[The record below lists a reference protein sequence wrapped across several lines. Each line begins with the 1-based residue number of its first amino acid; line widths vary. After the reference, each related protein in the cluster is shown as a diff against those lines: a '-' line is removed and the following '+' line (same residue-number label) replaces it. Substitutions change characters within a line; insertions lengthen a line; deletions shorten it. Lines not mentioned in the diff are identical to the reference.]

1 MDNTQF
7 LKGIIKRSIKFSWT
21 IILIA
26 MVFGVGFYFLA
37 KKSLVKYISRATV
50 FPLNSTSD
58 NSIANSAIGSVL
70 GLSSDSKSFSSE
82 ASINITELAT
92 SRRTSEAVAS
102 LKVKNLGNKN
112 IAQLLIE
119 ENNLNSGFL
128 KNKHIK
134 MPEDS
139 LDIINT
145 GVFIL
150 REGLAAKVSKTGV
163 LELGFKNSNPK
174 LVKLISYTF
183 LDKISE
189 FYILLKKEKAQVDY
203 DFAAKKV
210 DSLLIALRQIDK
222 RLVKLDET
230 TFFAN
235 EGLQRYS
242 LPKLNL
248 AQEKEAI
255 QQQYFLAVGNRESAA
270 YKLQKE
276 TPIIKILDNPE
287 PPYDK
292 EQKSK
297 MIYTA
302 IGLILGTIVAM
313 LLVNWK
319 IMMSYIRKQFN

>member
-1 MDNTQF
+1 MF
-7 LKGIIKRSIKFSWT
+7 IIFGWNHEIRTNYGPVEEIICTNCTIKDYWILEKSKVYFTLFFIPIFSYKT
-21 IILIA
+21 
-26 MVFGVGFYFLA
+26 
-37 KKSLVKYISRATV
+37 
-50 FPLNSTSD
+50 
-58 NSIANSAIGSVL
+58 
-70 GLSSDSKSFSSE
+70 
-82 ASINITELAT
+82 
-92 SRRTSEAVAS
+92 
-102 LKVKNLGNKN
+102 NL
-112 IAQLLIE
+112 E
-119 ENNLNSGFL
+119 YYC
-128 KNKHIK
+128 
-134 MPEDS
+134 P
-139 LDIINT
+139 
-145 GVFIL
+145 
-150 REGLAAKVSKTGV
+150 RC
-163 LELGFKNSNPK
+163 
-174 LVKLISYTF
+174 
-183 LDKISE
+183 
-189 FYILLKKEKAQVDY
+189 KECVQ
-203 DFAAKKV
+203 
-210 DSLLIALRQIDK
+210 
-222 RLVKLDET
+222 LDET